1 MKDEKGITLAVL
13 VIMVVVMI
21 IIASIALYSGTEA
34 LDGTL
39 LNEFYTQLEIVQ
51 ERVDDVSATDESYID
66 ENNNV
71 IYIKNAG
78 QNLTTTQKS
87 NLQNIL
93 VSQEISIENIDD
105 YRYFT
110 IQNIKDI
117 LDLDEIDYNLFIN
130 FEDRVII
137 AEEGITIGNNT
148 YYMLED
154 TKYFV
159 KNNLSKNE
167 GQINSLTYGIP
178 TQYINNTYKVNISPG
193 NTVGDL
199 EKDGYIK
206 YKKTTTKYWEI
217 TTNTEIVLE
226 FDTEYNIKFIDFNNN
241 SIEKIIKIEYKKDEQ
256 GNLMKDENE
265 KNIIIVT
272 EVTQES
278 EEL

>member
-51 ERVDDVSATDESYID
+51 ERVDDVSTTNESYID

-93 VSQEISIENIDD
+93 VSQEISTENIDD

-130 FEDRVII
+130 FKNRVII
-137 AEEGITIGNNT
+137 AEGGITIGNNT

-178 TQYINNTYKVNISPG
+178 TQYINNTYKVKISPG

-241 SIEKIIKIEYKKDEQ
+241 SIEKIIKIEYRKDEQ